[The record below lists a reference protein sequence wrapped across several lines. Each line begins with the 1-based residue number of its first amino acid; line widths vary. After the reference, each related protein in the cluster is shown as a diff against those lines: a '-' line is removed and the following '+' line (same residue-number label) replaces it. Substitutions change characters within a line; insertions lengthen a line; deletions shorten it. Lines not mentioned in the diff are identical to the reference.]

1 MSRSIYGV
9 VMAGGSGTRFW
20 PASRAHLPKQFLR
33 ITGRQTMLEE
43 TLERISSVVPA
54 DRSWVVVGRQ
64 HEAVTRYLLDGKGTH
79 VLIEPFGR
87 NTAACVG
94 LAAIEL
100 RRRDPEALLIVLPA
114 DHYIADVARFCRL
127 LECAAEVARR
137 GSIVTLGVVPTRPET
152 GYGYLETG
160 TGLAGEVEGV
170 PYAPLERFVEK
181 PDPETALSYLVAGNF
196 LWNSGIFLFTAETI
210 LAEMALHL
218 PELAAGL
225 ARIEA
230 EGEGVLEEVYA
241 GLPSISIDHGIM
253 EKTARPCHVFRLEV
267 GWSDVGSW
275 EALYELRSG
284 EGDSAGNLLIGEG
297 RLLVEE
303 AAGNLVQ
310 AGAGRTVA
318 LLGVEGLAIVET
330 DDVLLVADRRRSQEV
345 KRFVV
350 RRDHDLT

>member
-1 MSRSIYGV
+1 MSRSTYGV

-33 ITGRQTMLEE
+33 IIGGQTMLEE
-43 TLERISSVVPA
+43 TLERISSIVPA
-54 DRSWVVVGRQ
+54 DQSWVVVGRQ
-64 HEAVTRYLLDGKGTH
+64 HEAVTRQLLEGKRAH
-79 VLIEPFGR
+79 VLVEPFGR
-87 NTAACVG
+87 NTAACIG

-114 DHYIADVARFCRL
+114 DQYIADVAGFCRQL
-127 LECAAEVARR
+127 VSAVEVARR

-152 GYGYLETG
+152 GYGYLQTG
-160 TGLAGEVEGV
+160 TALAGDGEGV
-170 PYAPLERFVEK
+170 SYARLERFVEK
-181 PDPETALSYLVAGNF
+181 PDQETALSYLVAGNF

-210 LAEMALHL
+210 LAEIALHL

-241 GLPSISIDHGIM
+241 GLPSISVDHGIM
-253 EKTARPCHVFRLEV
+253 EKTSRPCYVFRLEV

-275 EALYELRSG
+275 ESLYELRSG

-303 AAGNLVQ
+303 ASGNLVQ
-310 AGAGRTVA
+310 APQGRTVA

-330 DDVLLVADRRRSQEV
+330 DDVLLVADLRRSQEV

-350 RRDHDLT
+350 RRDHDLA

>member
-1 MSRSIYGV
+1 MSRSSYGV

-33 ITGRQTMLEE
+33 VTGRQTMLEE
-43 TLERISSVVPA
+43 TLGRISSVVPA
-54 DRSWVVVGRQ
+54 DQRWVVVGRQ
-64 HEAVTRYLLDGKGTH
+64 HESVTRRLVEGKGTH
-79 VLIEPFGR
+79 VLVEPFGR
-87 NTAACVG
+87 NTAACIG

-100 RRRDPEALLIVLPA
+100 RRRDPEAVMIVLPA
-114 DHYIADVARFCRL
+114 DHYIADVAGFCRL
-127 LECAAEVARR
+127 LERAVEVARG

-152 GYGYLETG
+152 GYGYLETS
-160 TGLAGEVEGV
+160 TAQAGEVEGA
-170 PYAPLERFVEK
+170 PYVRLERFVEK
-181 PDPETALSYLVAGNF
+181 PNQETALSYLLAGNF
-196 LWNSGIFLFTAETI
+196 LWNSGIFVFTAEAI

-230 EGEGVLEEVYA
+230 EGEAVLEEVYA
-241 GLPSISIDHGIM
+241 ELPSISIDHGIM
-253 EKTARPCHVFRLEV
+253 EKTSRPCHVFRLEV

-284 EGDSAGNLLIGEG
+284 EGDADANLLIGEG

-303 AAGNLVQ
+303 ASGNLVQ
-310 AGAGRTVA
+310 AREGRTVA

-330 DDVLLVADRRRSQEV
+330 EDVLLVADLRRSQEV
-345 KRFVV
+345 KRFVT
-350 RRDHDLT
+350 RRDHELV

>member
-43 TLERISSVVPA
+43 TLERISAVVPA
-54 DRSWVVVGRQ
+54 DHQWVVVGRQ
-64 HEAVTRYLLDGKGTH
+64 HEGVTRQLLEGKGPH
-79 VLIEPFGR
+79 VLVEPFGR
-87 NTAACVG
+87 NTAACIG

-114 DHYIADVARFCRL
+114 DHFIADVAAFDRL
-127 LECAAEVARR
+127 LERAVEVARR

-152 GYGYLETG
+152 GYGYLQTAA
-160 TGLAGEVEGV
+160 TMAGEIEGT
-170 PYAPLERFVEK
+170 PYTLLERFVEK
-181 PDPETALSYLVAGNF
+181 PNQPTALTYLTEGNF

-210 LAEMALHL
+210 LAEIALHL
-218 PELAAGL
+218 PALAAGL
-225 ARIEA
+225 ARIES
-230 EGEGVLEEVYA
+230 EGEAVLEEVYA

-253 EKTARPCHVFRLEV
+253 EKTKRPCQVFRLEV

-275 EALYELRSG
+275 EALYELRAG
-284 EGDSAGNLLIGEG
+284 EADDDGNLLIGEG

-303 AAGNLVQ
+303 ASGNMVQ
-310 AGAGRTVA
+310 AGPGRTVA
-318 LLGVEGLAIVET
+318 LLGVEGLAIIET
-330 DDVLLVADRRRSQEV
+330 DDVLLVADLRRSQEV
-345 KRFVV
+345 KRFVT
-350 RRDHDLT
+350 RRDHDLA

>member
-54 DRSWVVVGRQ
+54 DQSWVVVGRQ
-64 HEAVTRYLLDGKGTH
+64 HEAVTRQLLEGKPAH
-79 VLIEPFGR
+79 VLVEPFGR
-87 NTAACVG
+87 NTAACIG

-114 DHYIADVARFCRL
+114 DQYIADVAGFCRQL
-127 LECAAEVARR
+127 VSAIEVARR

-152 GYGYLETG
+152 GYGYLQTG
-160 TGLAGEVEGV
+160 TAVAGEVEGA
-170 PYAPLERFVEK
+170 PYALLERFVEK
-181 PDPETALSYLVAGNF
+181 PDQETALSYLVAGNF
-196 LWNSGIFLFTAETI
+196 LWNSGIFLFTAATI
-210 LAEMALHL
+210 LAEIALHL

-225 ARIEA
+225 ARIET

-253 EKTARPCHVFRLEV
+253 EKTSRPCHVFRLEV

-275 EALYELRSG
+275 ESLYELRSG

-303 AAGNLVQ
+303 ASGNLVQ
-310 AGAGRTVA
+310 VAQGRTVA

-330 DDVLLVADRRRSQEV
+330 DDVLLVADLRRSQEV

-350 RRDHDLT
+350 RRDHDLA

>member
-33 ITGRQTMLEE
+33 ITGSQTMLEE
-43 TLERISSVVPA
+43 TLARISSVVPA
-54 DRSWVVVGRQ
+54 DQRWVVVGRQ
-64 HEAVTRYLLDGKGTH
+64 HEAVTRQLLDGKGSH
-79 VLIEPFGR
+79 VLVEPFGR
-87 NTAACVG
+87 NTAACIG

-114 DHYIADVARFCRL
+114 DHYIADVAGFCRL
-127 LECAAEVARR
+127 LESAATVARR

-152 GYGYLETG
+152 GYGYLQTA
-160 TGLAGEVEGV
+160 TVLAGEVEGV
-170 PYAPLERFVEK
+170 PYALLERFVEK
-181 PDPETALSYLVAGNF
+181 PDQPTALAYLAAGNF

-210 LAEMALHL
+210 LAEIALHL

-230 EGEGVLEEVYA
+230 EGEGILEEVYA

-253 EKTARPCHVFRLEV
+253 EKTSRPCHVFRLEV

-284 EGDSAGNLLIGEG
+284 EGDATGNLLIGEG

-303 AAGNLVQ
+303 ASGNLVQ
-310 AGAGRTVA
+310 AAEGRTVA

-330 DDVLLVADRRRSQEV
+330 DDVLLVADLRRSQEV

-350 RRDHDLT
+350 RGDRGLS